1 MIKLPPLALLLI
13 TIGTLYAT
21 IYTATAWALPRAHA
35 VPGGIAL
42 INLSATDSPKPMV
55 QLGKQK
61 ILVRPHEGVWQAVI
75 GLSLTT
81 PVGNN
86 TIKVS
91 TPKQLKTVSFKVE
104 DKRYQET
111 HITIKDKRKVN
122 PYKDDLERI
131 YSEQRRSRN
140 AFNRWSKPQ
149 PDVNFILPVT
159 GRLSGNFGR
168 RRFFN
173 KQPRNPHSGMDIA
186 APMGT
191 MVNSPAAGT
200 IVETGDF
207 FFNGNTI
214 FIDHGQGVVTMYC
227 HLESIN
233 VKPGDSVEQG
243 EAIATVGM
251 TGRVT
256 GPHLHWSVSL
266 NGVRIDPALF
276 MSVEALE
283 QLDAPNKKVTKK

>member
-1 MIKLPPLALLLI
+1 MIRLTPPSLLMLI
-13 TIGTLYAT
+13 TVGILNSGAT
-21 IYTATAWALPRAHA
+21 WALPRANA

-42 INLSATDSPKPMV
+42 INLSATDTAKPTV

-61 ILVRPHEGVWQAVI
+61 VLVRPHEGVWQAVV

-81 PVGNN
+81 AVGDH
-86 TIKVS
+86 TIKVT
-91 TPKQLKTVSFKVE
+91 TPKQPQKIVSFKVKE
-104 DKRYQET
+104 KRYQET
-111 HITIKDKRKVN
+111 HITIKNRRKVN

-131 YSEQRRSRN
+131 FAEQRRSRK
-140 AFNRWSKPQ
+140 AFSRWSEAQ
-149 PDVNFILPVT
+149 PDVDFVLPLT

-173 KQPRNPHSGMDIA
+173 KQPRKPHSGMDIA

-191 MVNSPAAGT
+191 MVTSPAAGT

-207 FFNGNTI
+207 FFNGNTV
-214 FIDHGQGVVTMYC
+214 FVDHGQGVVTMYC
-227 HLESIN
+227 HLESIA
-233 VKPGDSVEQG
+233 VKPGDKVKQG
-243 EAIATVGM
+243 ETIATVGM

-276 MSVEALE
+276 MSVEVLE
-283 QLDAPNKKVTKK
+283 RLDAPNQRRTKQ